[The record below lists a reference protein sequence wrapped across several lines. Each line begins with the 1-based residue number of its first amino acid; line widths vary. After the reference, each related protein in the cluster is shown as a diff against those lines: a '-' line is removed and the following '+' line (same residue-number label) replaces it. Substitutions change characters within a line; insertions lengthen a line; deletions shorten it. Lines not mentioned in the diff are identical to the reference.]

1 MIKFISLFIL
11 LIAGLGL
18 AQQTS
23 ERITVVG
30 DSLVGKVING
40 ESIREVNGNVIL
52 KQGNVT
58 VTCNKT
64 IQNISRNE
72 AELIGD
78 VVVVQDSLTLKTKS
92 GFYFGNSK
100 KTRSTTGLFLD
111 DGKVTLIADSGEYYF
126 DENKAIFETNVKLV
140 DSLTTMTSDKLIYYR
155 KEDRAFAT
163 GNVKVTDESSIIFSD
178 TLDHNRKTGY
188 SIADGNV
195 RIINPENHTTVFSG
209 HLENDIQKKYS
220 FISENPVLLQV
231 DTTFNVENDSSIV
244 DRIDTLIIDAKIM
257 EAYRDSTKLFKAI
270 DSVKILRA
278 EFSSVNDITLLF
290 RESDMIVTF
299 KLKEDS
305 SAQPVLWYDKSQLT
319 GDSVTIFLI
328 DNKIHKLDVDGN
340 SFMLSQNENNLD
352 RFDQTS
358 CDSIKMYFEGNNI
371 NRSEFFG
378 NVYSF
383 YFMFDDEKPN
393 GLTKS
398 TSNSATIFF
407 KNNAVDEVRLYGSP
421 NSEYYPEVKVK
432 GLEKTFTLPRFVFH
446 KNRPLK
452 SELLKNISE

>member
-1 MIKFISLFIL
+1 MFKSFLIFLLLFSSAI
-11 LIAGLGL
+11 I
-18 AQQTS
+18 AQQSS
-23 ERITVVG
+23 ERITVIG
-30 DSLVGKVING
+30 DSLVGRVVNG

-72 AELIGD
+72 AELIGN
-78 VVVVQDSLTLKTKS
+78 VVVVQDSLTLKTRS

-111 DGKVTLIADSGEYYF
+111 DGKVTLTADSGEYFF
-126 DENKAIFETNVKLV
+126 DKDKAIFETNVKLV
-140 DSLTTMTSDKLIYYR
+140 DSLTTMTSDKLIYY
-155 KEDRAFAT
+155 KNEDRAFAT
-163 GNVKVTDESSIIFSD
+163 GNVKVTDASSIIYSD

-209 HLENDIQKKYS
+209 HLENDLEKKYS
-220 FISENPVLLQV
+220 FINKHPVLLQI
-231 DTTFNVENDSSIV
+231 DTTYNSENDSSQI
-244 DRIDTLIIDAKIM
+244 DRIDTLIIDAKVM
-257 EAYRDSTKLFKAI
+257 EAFRDSTKLFKAI

-290 RESDMIVTF
+290 RESDMIVTY
-299 KLKEDS
+299 KLKSDS
-305 SAQPVLWYDKSQLT
+305 SAQPVLWYDNSQLT
-319 GDSVTIFLI
+319 GDSVTIYLE

-340 SFMLSQNENNLD
+340 SLMLSQNGSYKD

-358 CDSIKMYFEGNNI
+358 SDSIKMFFEGNNI
-371 NRSEFFG
+371 DRSDFFG

-383 YFMFDDEKPN
+383 YFMFDSEKPN

-398 TSNSATIFF
+398 TSNSATIYF
-407 KNNAVDEVRLYGSP
+407 KNNEVDEVKLFGSP

-432 GLEKTFTLPRFVFH
+432 GLEKTFTLPRFVFYQ
-446 KNRPLK
+446 NRPMR
-452 SELLKNISE
+452 SDLLKNLSE

>member
-1 MIKFISLFIL
+1 MFKLFFIPLV
-11 LIAGLGL
+11 LIASSVF
-18 AQQTS
+18 AQQSS

-30 DSLVGKVING
+30 DSLVGRVING

-52 KQGNVT
+52 KQGNVI

-72 AELIGD
+72 AELIGN
-78 VVVVQDSLTLKTKS
+78 VVVVQDSLTLKTRS

-100 KTRSTTGLFLD
+100 KTRSTTGLFLN
-111 DGKVTLIADSGEYYF
+111 DGKVTLTADSGEYFF
-126 DENKAIFETNVKLV
+126 DEDKAIFETNVTLV
-140 DSLTTMTSDKLIYYR
+140 DSITTMTSDNLIYYQ

-163 GNVKVTDESSIIFSD
+163 GNVKVTDQNSIIFAD
-178 TLDHNRKTGY
+178 TLNHNRKTGY

-209 HLENDIQKKYS
+209 HLENDLERKYS
-220 FISENPVLLQV
+220 FINENPVLLQV
-231 DTTFNVENDSSIV
+231 DTTFNAENDSSKIE
-244 DRIDTLIIDAKIM
+244 RIDTLIIDAKIM
-257 EAYRDSTKLFKAI
+257 EAFRDSTKLFKAV

-278 EFSSVNDITLLF
+278 EFSSVNDITLLY
-290 RESDMIVTF
+290 RDTDIIITY
-299 KLKEDS
+299 KLKPDS
-305 SAQPVLWYDKSQLT
+305 SEQPVLWYDNSQLT
-319 GDSVTIFLI
+319 GDSVTIYLE
-328 DNKIHKLDVDGN
+328 DNRIHKLDVDGN
-340 SFMLSQNENNLD
+340 SFMLSQNENYKE

-358 CDSIKMYFEGNNI
+358 SDSIKMYFKGNNI
-371 NRSEFFG
+371 DRSEFFG

-383 YFMFDDEKPN
+383 YFMFDNENPN

-398 TSNSATIFF
+398 TSNSAIIFF
-407 KNNAVDEVRLYGSP
+407 KDNAVDEVKLFGSP

-446 KNRPLK
+446 QNRPGK
-452 SELLKNISE
+452 TDLLKNITE